1 MKEFRLFVGI
11 DVSKDRLDVAVRPT
25 GETWQ
30 VPYDAEGISSL
41 AENLRELA
49 PQLVV
54 LEATGGMEL
63 AVAGELALAEVP
75 IAVVNP
81 RHVRNFARAAG
92 KLAKT
97 DALDARVLAH
107 FAEAMQPEP
116 RPLPDATTQELKAL
130 VARRRQL
137 VEMITA
143 EKNRMR
149 TATRRIRPKVQEH
162 VRWLEEH
169 LEDLD
174 QDLGDFMRSSPM
186 WKDKDELL
194 RSTPGVG
201 PVLSMTLLSGLPELG
216 TLNRGEIAALVGVA
230 PFNRDSGTLRGKRKV
245 WGGRGQVR
253 AALYMAALVATRYNP
268 VLRVFY
274 QRLCAAGKPK
284 KVALTACMR
293 KLLTIL
299 NAMVKHH
306 HPWNPQLVLENS

>member
-1 MKEFRLFVGI
+1 MNDVPLFVGI

-25 GETWQ
+25 GEAWQ
-30 VPYDAEGISSL
+30 VPHDPQGIGSL
-41 AENLRELA
+41 TQRLRELA
-49 PQLVV
+49 PYLVV

-63 AVAGELALAEVP
+63 ALTGELAAAGLAV
-75 IAVVNP
+75 AVVNP
-81 RHVRNFARAAG
+81 RHVRDFARAG
-92 KLAKT
+92 GQLAKT
-97 DALDARVLAH
+97 DSLDAQVLAH
-107 FAEAMQPEP
+107 FAQAMRPEP
-116 RPLPDATTQELKAL
+116 RGLPDAGAQELRAL

-149 TATRRIRPKVQEH
+149 TATRRIRPKVEEH
-162 VRWLEEH
+162 ICWLEEN

-174 QDLGDFMRSSPM
+174 QELGDFIRSSPL

-201 PVLSMTLLSGLPELG
+201 PILSTTLLSGLPELG
-216 TLNRGEIAALVGVA
+216 SLNRGEIAALVGVA

-253 AALYMAALVATRYNP
+253 AVLYMATLSATRYNP
-268 VLRVFY
+268 VLREFY
-274 QRLCAAGKPK
+274 QRLCAAGKPN

-299 NAMVKHH
+299 NIMVKHH
-306 HPWNPQLVLENS
+306 RHWNPVVQNS

>member
-1 MKEFRLFVGI
+1 MKEFPLFVGI

-25 GETWQ
+25 GKTWQ

-41 AENLRELA
+41 VGNLRELV

-63 AVAGELALAEVP
+63 AVAGELALADVP

-81 RHVRNFARAAG
+81 RHVRDFARAAG

-97 DALDARVLAH
+97 DALDAQVLAH

-149 TATRRIRPKVQEH
+149 TATRSIRPKVQEH
-162 VRWLEEH
+162 VRWLEED
-169 LEDLD
+169 LQNLD

-201 PVLSMTLLSGLPELG
+201 PVLSMTLLSDLPELG
-216 TLNRGEIAALVGVA
+216 ALNRGEIAALVGVA
-230 PFNRDSGTLRGKRKV
+230 PFNRDSGTLRGKRTV
-245 WGGRGQVR
+245 WGGRSQVR

-268 VLRVFY
+268 VLRDFY

-299 NAMVKHH
+299 NVMVRDNRH
-306 HPWNPQLVLENS
+306 WNPIVQNS